1 MEVKVNI
8 NEPAYLGREDAA
20 FYVWDANAHEHI
32 GTVVYAHPVHGERE
46 VAIYCDGE
54 MRINLW
60 ESKEA
65 RERGDE
71 PEVIRYSDRLVSAGI
86 SNDAELYAADEA
98 GRLEW
103 VNNAWFDLY
112 MSDSDL
118 NSEHADAVTHTVS
131 DAVEAAKA
139 LITFNERW

>member
-1 MEVKVNI
+1 MDIKTVI
-8 NEPAYLGREDAA
+8 YEPTHLGREDAA
-20 FYVWDANAHEHI
+20 FYVWDADAHQHI
-32 GTVVYAHPVHGERE
+32 GTVVCEELDRQ

-60 ESKEA
+60 DSKEA
-65 RERGDE
+65 RERGDS
-71 PEVIRYSDRLVSAGI
+71 PRIIRYCDELTYAGI
-86 SNDAELYAADEA
+86 HNDADLYAADDA

-112 MSDSDL
+112 LSDDL
-118 NSEHADAVTHTVS
+118 RNGEHADAVTHTLS

-139 LITFNERW
+139 LITLNERW